1 MKRGRI
7 HTLSRMPEGR
17 IKQGVYTRGLKTFSV
32 WHAREAHNIR
42 HAFEFF
48 FSIET
53 RSVLVLFSFNDV
65 LLILEHLARKTFD
78 TRRHIPKCSPLP
90 VSIRRFADSFDTRAI
105 RRVVYF
111 TLPAV
116 NQTFSLP
123 RPPFLSNVETD
134 GVTTLYQPPL
144 AHRVVRISTHHV
156 TWT

>member
-90 VSIRRFADSFDTRAI
+90 VPIQRYADSFDTRPPP
-105 RRVVYF
+105 RVVYF
-111 TLPAV
+111 TLPTVSQACLLY
-116 NQTFSLP
+116 TSPSP
-123 RPPFLSNVETD
+123 RDQRGSRMPSS
-134 GVTTLYQPPL
+134 
-144 AHRVVRISTHHV
+144 A
-156 TWT
+156 